1 MRILVVTSNLYPE
14 IGGPF
19 NVITSTVRQLQ
30 KKKIN
35 ISIYPFFDGKKKSTS
50 KIYSLIKR
58 YDIIHFY
65 GGWDKNHIL
74 ISLICFILKKKYII
88 SPMGIFEDWSLNQK
102 KFKKMLALKVYQ
114 KKILNLCNA
123 IHATSELEKKN
134 IQKLTKNKDIVTIPH
149 GIEELESKFIK
160 DKFFINK
167 KKRALFF
174 SRIHKKKGVYE
185 LLEVWKKLGLSDWEL
200 HIYGPDFDKLFD
212 NLPSNL
218 KKIDSVFYKGPIYNE
233 QRKKEIFK
241 YSDVMILP
249 TKSENFGYVILESLR
264 SGLPV
269 ITTNKTP
276 WEIIQT
282 TKSGWI
288 INDKINDLE
297 NILKE
302 LNTISKEEFLKKSQN
317 SLELSKNF
325 FWDKI
330 IDKYIYLYSNL

>member
-1 MRILVVTSNLYPE
+1 
-14 IGGPF
+14 
-19 NVITSTVRQLQ
+19 
-30 KKKIN
+30 
-35 ISIYPFFDGKKKSTS
+35 
-50 KIYSLIKR
+50 
-58 YDIIHFY
+58 
-65 GGWDKNHIL
+65 
-74 ISLICFILKKKYII
+74 
-88 SPMGIFEDWSLNQK
+88 
-102 KFKKMLALKVYQ
+102 
-114 KKILNLCNA
+114 
-123 IHATSELEKKN
+123 
-134 IQKLTKNKDIVTIPH
+134 
-149 GIEELESKFIK
+149 
-160 DKFFINK
+160 
-167 KKRALFF
+167 
-174 SRIHKKKGVYE
+174 
-185 LLEVWKKLGLSDWEL
+185 
-200 HIYGPDFDKLFD
+200 
-212 NLPSNL
+212 
-218 KKIDSVFYKGPIYNE
+218 
-233 QRKKEIFK
+233 
-241 YSDVMILP
+241 MILP